1 MEATSMRAHPRKT
14 DFAGR
19 IEWDGLVTWVLCFGL
34 VAYLGIEGGGYD
46 PLVHDQVGIG
56 VWWVLLIGVLVGALP
71 RVGPSRLAMVALGML
86 AAFVAWNALSLIWT
100 ESGERTAAELARA
113 LTYLGVF
120 VLVLGVRAPREPRRL
135 IAAVASAIV
144 LIAILALLSR
154 LHPAWFPASADQT
167 ADFLADSRERL
178 SYPLNYWNAL
188 GALIA
193 IGLPLVLHLATGAKT
208 VIVRALSAAAIPALL
223 LAIFFT
229 LSRASIAAAAIAIA
243 VYVAVAD
250 DRVPKLLTLLVTGLA
265 GGVLIAI
272 GAGHEALR
280 HGLTD
285 STAHSQGDE
294 LLLIAIVVCA
304 AVALVQVGIS
314 KLLLGEGRPRWT
326 VPSRKQ
332 SLAVLG
338 ALAVVLAIAAAA
350 ADAPGRASNAVDEFK
365 GGGNAGTGTS
375 RLNSFAGESRY
386 ALWRSAIDESRTAPL
401 IGTGAGTFEYWWD
414 RDAAGTEAVHD
425 AHSLYLQT
433 LGELGI
439 VGLLLLG
446 GFVLVVLGGG
456 TLAAFRAGPERSL
469 LAAALAGCV
478 AFFVAAAVDWN
489 WQMPAL
495 PVAALLL
502 ASALVM
508 APRSGLDLAALR
520 RVPLRIVFALVA
532 LVAIVAIAIPLAS
545 TSLIASSESEVRSG
559 DLEAALAD
567 ARSAENV
574 EPGAATPRLQQALV
588 LELQG
593 SLPAAAEAARAA
605 TERESTNWRTWLV
618 LSRVEAER
626 GHVDAAVAAY
636 REAKSLNPLSPL
648 FDRESQG

>member
-1 MEATSMRAHPRKT
+1 MEATSMRARPRKT
-14 DFAGR
+14 DFASR
-19 IEWDGLVTWVLCFGL
+19 IEWNAVVTWVLCFGL

-56 VWWVLLIGVLVGALP
+56 VWWVLLVGVMVGALP
-71 RVGPSRLAMVALGML
+71 RIGPSRLAMVAFGML
-86 AAFVAWNALSLIWT
+86 AAFVLWTALSLIWT
-100 ESGERTAAELARA
+100 ESAERTAAELARA

-120 VLVLGVRAPREPRRL
+120 ALVLGVRAPREPRRL
-135 IAAVASAIV
+135 IAAVAAAIV
-144 LIAILALLSR
+144 LVTLLALLSR
-154 LHPAWFPASADQT
+154 LHPAWFPSADQT

-193 IGLPLVLHLATGAKT
+193 IGLPLVLQISASAKT
-208 VIVRALSAAAIPALL
+208 IVVRALAAAALPAMLL
-223 LAIFFT
+223 TIFFT
-229 LSRASIAAAAIAIA
+229 LSRASIGAAALALLVYLA
-243 VYVAVAD
+243 VSD
-250 DRVPKLLTLLVTGLA
+250 DRAPKLLTLALAGVGGAVLIGLA
-265 GGVLIAI
+265 
-272 GAGHEALR
+272 AGHEALR
-280 HGLTD
+280 HGLTN
-285 STAHSQGDE
+285 STAHDQGDE
-294 LLLIAIVVCA
+294 LLLIGLLVCA
-304 AVALVQVGIS
+304 AVALVQAAVS
-314 KLLLGEGRPRWT
+314 KLLIDGKRPRWT
-326 VPSRKQ
+326 VPSRSQ
-332 SLAVLG
+332 SLAALG
-338 ALAVVLAIAAAA
+338 AVAVVLVIAAAA
-350 ADAPGRASNAVDEFK
+350 ADAPGRAANAVDEFK

-386 ALWRSAIDESRTAPL
+386 ALWRSAIDEGRTAPL
-401 IGTGAGTFEYWWD
+401 IGTGAGTFEYWWV

-439 VGLLLLG
+439 VGLLLLL
-446 GFVLVVLGGG
+446 GFVVVVLGGG
-456 TLAAFRAGPERSL
+456 TMAALRAGPERSL

-478 AFFVAAAVDWN
+478 AFFLAAAVDWN

-495 PVAALLL
+495 PIAALLL
-502 ASALVM
+502 ASTLVM
-508 APRSGLDLAALR
+508 AARTAPGAEARLR
-520 RVPLRIVFALVA
+520 RLPLRIAVAVAA

-545 TSLIASSESEVRSG
+545 TSLIRSSESAVRSG

-574 EPGAATPRLQQALV
+574 ESGAATPRLQQALV

-593 SLPAAAEAARAA
+593 DLPAAAAAARGA

-618 LSRVEAER
+618 LSRIEAER
-626 GHVDAAVAAY
+626 GRVDAAVAAF
-636 REAKSLNPLSPL
+636 REARSLNPLSPL

>member
-1 MEATSMRAHPRKT
+1 MRAGPRNT
-14 DFAGR
+14 DFASR
-19 IEWDGLVTWVLCFGL
+19 IEWDAVVTWFLCFGL

-120 VLVLGVRAPREPRRL
+120 ALAIGVRAPREPRRL
-135 IAAVASAIV
+135 VSAVAAAIV
-144 LIAILALLSR
+144 LVGLLALLSR
-154 LHPAWFPASADQT
+154 LHPAWFPSADQT
-167 ADFLADSRERL
+167 ANFLADSRERL

-208 VIVRALSAAAIPALL
+208 VLVRALAAAAVPALA

-243 VYVAVAD
+243 VYLAVAD
-250 DRVPKLLTLLVTGLA
+250 DRVPKLATLLVAGA
-265 GGVLIAI
+265 GGGVLIAL
-272 GAGHEALR
+272 GASHEALR
-280 HGLTD
+280 HGLTN
-285 STAHSQGDE
+285 SAAHSQGDE
-294 LLLIAIVVCA
+294 LLLIGLAVCA
-304 AVALVQVGIS
+304 AVAAVQVGIS
-314 KLLLGEGRPRWT
+314 KLLLEGERPRWT
-326 VPSRKQ
+326 VPSRNQ

-338 ALAVVLAIAAAA
+338 ALAVVLVVAAAA

-386 ALWRSAIDESRTAPL
+386 ALWRSALDENATAPL
-401 IGTGAGTFEYWWD
+401 VGTGAGTFEYWWD

-439 VGLLLLG
+439 VGLLLLA
-446 GFVLVVLGGG
+446 GFVLAVLGGG
-456 TLAAFRAGPERSL
+456 TLATLRAGPGRGM

-502 ASALVM
+502 AAALAM
-508 APRSGLDLAALR
+508 APRTGLDLASLR
-520 RVPLRIVFALVA
+520 RWPPRIVLALVA
-532 LVAIVAIAIPLAS
+532 LVAIVAIAIPLAAS
-545 TSLIASSESEVRSG
+545 SLIRDSESEVRSG

-574 EPGAATPRLQQALV
+574 KPGAATPRLQQALV
-588 LELQG
+588 LELQ
-593 SLPAAAEAARAA
+593 SKLPAAAEAARGA

-618 LSRVEAER
+618 LSRIEAER
-626 GHVDAAVAAY
+626 GRVDAAVAAY

>member
-1 MEATSMRAHPRKT
+1 MRARPRNT
-14 DFAGR
+14 DFASR
-19 IEWDGLVTWVLCFGL
+19 IQWDAVVTWVLCFGL

-46 PLVHDQVGIG
+46 PLVHDQIGIG
-56 VWWVLLIGVLVGALP
+56 VWWVLLVGIIVGALP

-86 AAFVAWNALSLIWT
+86 VAFVLWTALSLIWT
-100 ESGERTAAELARA
+100 ESAERTAAELARA
-113 LTYLGVF
+113 FTYLGVF
-120 VLVLGVRAPREPRRL
+120 ALVLCVRAPREPRRL
-135 IAAVASAIV
+135 IAAVAAAIV
-144 LIAILALLSR
+144 LVTLLALLSR

-167 ADFLADSRERL
+167 ANFLADSRERL

-193 IGLPLVLHLATGAKT
+193 IGLPLVLQISASAKT
-208 VIVRALSAAAIPALL
+208 WVVRALAAAALPAMLL
-223 LAIFFT
+223 TIFFT
-229 LSRASIAAAAIAIA
+229 LSRASIGAAALALLVYIA
-243 VYVAVAD
+243 VSD
-250 DRVPKLLTLLVTGLA
+250 DRAPKLLTLLIA
-265 GGVLIAI
+265 GIGGAVLIALA
-272 GAGHEALR
+272 AGHEALR
-280 HGLTD
+280 HGLTHAA
-285 STAHSQGDE
+285 AHDQGDE
-294 LLLIAIVVCA
+294 LLLIGLLVCA
-304 AVALVQVGIS
+304 AVALVHAGIS
-314 KLLLGEGRPRWT
+314 KLLIDGRRPRWT
-326 VPSRKQ
+326 VPSRGQ
-332 SLAVLG
+332 SLAAVG
-338 ALAVVLAIAAAA
+338 ALAVVLVIAAAA

-386 ALWRSAIDESRTAPL
+386 ALWRSAVDENATAPL
-401 IGTGAGTFEYWWD
+401 IGTGAGTFEYWWV

-439 VGLLLLG
+439 VGLLLLL
-446 GFVLVVLGGG
+446 GFLVVVLGGG
-456 TLAAFRAGPERSL
+456 TLAALRAGPERSL
-469 LAAALAGCV
+469 LAAALAGCA
-478 AFFVAAAVDWN
+478 AFFLAAAVDWN
-489 WQMPAL
+489 WQMPVL

-502 ASALVM
+502 ASTLVM
-508 APRSGLDLAALR
+508 ATRTAPRAEVQLR
-520 RVPLRIVFALVA
+520 RLPLRIALAASA

-545 TSLIASSESEVRSG
+545 TSLIRSSESAVRSG

-574 EPGAATPRLQQALV
+574 QPGAATPRLQQALV

-593 SLPAAAEAARAA
+593 SLPAAAAAAEAA

-626 GHVDAAVAAY
+626 GRVDAAVAAF
-636 REAKSLNPLSPL
+636 RKAKSLNPLSPL